1 MAYIIFLLDS
11 AVVYIFLELNIL
23 KKKSLLPWRIAYL
36 NAPSNKKNF
45 LYLNLLLTFLSVGQ
59 EMFISQLL
67 SLGQPPTGVS
77 NGK

>member
-1 MAYIIFLLDS
+1 MH
-11 AVVYIFLELNIL
+11 
-23 KKKSLLPWRIAYL
+23 LPTR
-36 NAPSNKKNF
+36 KNF
-45 LYLNLLLTFLSVGQ
+45 LYLNLLLSLSVGQ